1 MMVWFWYFLIYSF
14 FGFVLEVLFARVT
27 HSAKL
32 DRKCFLLLPLCPVYG
47 LGALGIL
54 LAAELFAAN
63 PLLMAVVGGGAAT
76 AAEYLMG
83 LFYEKV
89 LGVSFWDY
97 SHLPINVGGKVC
109 LPFSI
114 IWGILGLGL
123 VYLVHP
129 SIASF
134 AAAIPPIFTPAAV
147 ILTLTDGLI
156 SMYLLRTTRST
167 DSLKWYDPEQEI
179 S

>member
-1 MMVWFWYFLIYSF
+1 MVWFWFFLFYSF
-14 FGFVLEVLFARVT
+14 CGFVLEVLFARVT
-27 HSAKL
+27 HSTKR

-54 LAAELFAAN
+54 AAAELFGN
-63 PLLMAVVGGGAAT
+63 RPLLMAVVGSGAAT

-109 LPFSI
+109 LPFSAA
-114 IWGILGLGL
+114 WAVLALGL

-129 SIASF
+129 RVASLLS
-134 AAAIPPIFTPAAV
+134 AIPPVFFPAAV
-147 ILTLTDGLI
+147 ILTLTDALI
-156 SMYLLRTTRST
+156 SMYLLRTTGTT
-167 DSLKWYDPEQEI
+167 DSLKWYAPEREA